1 MVYESGVDIIYL
13 VPLAGVGQMWLLC
26 GEPMIEMIAS
36 FRPLTLGCVNL
47 LLRCCAPLRA
57 ETTFHYTVSR
67 VSPKIILIRK
77 SWCPNCSDYCSAQF
91 FGAMMELGPTK
102 STLSH

>member
-57 ETTFHYTVSR
+57 ETTSRRTIIIVFICFHYTVSR
-67 VSPKIILIRK
+67 VSPQIILIRK
-77 SWCPNCSDYCSAQF
+77 SWCPNCSD
-91 FGAMMELGPTK
+91 
-102 STLSH
+102 